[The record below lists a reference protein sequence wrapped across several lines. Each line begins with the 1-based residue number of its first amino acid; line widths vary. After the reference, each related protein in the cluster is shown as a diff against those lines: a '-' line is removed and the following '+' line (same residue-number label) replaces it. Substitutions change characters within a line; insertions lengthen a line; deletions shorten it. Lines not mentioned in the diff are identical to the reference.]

1 LHEKRDG
8 QSWSSLFYFPPL
20 LEIFDYDYWLNILFK
35 VADGRMIFRAF
46 SASGR

>member
-1 LHEKRDG
+1 MANHGHPFFISRR
-8 QSWSSLFYFPPL
+8 SLKFCDL
-20 LEIFDYDYWLNILFK
+20 NYWLKMLFK